1 MDLRPY
7 QPSDREACL
16 AVFDSNAPGFF
27 DASERAGFEAFLAA
41 PDCQYFA
48 MEHEGALIA
57 CGGYG
62 FEGDGKTA
70 SLVWGMVRADLQRRG
85 LGRFLLLFRLR
96 EIGKTSGVELVR
108 VATSQHTAAFFQKQG
123 FKAVSVQK
131 DGYAPGIDRIEMLM
145 KLAVCA

>member
-7 QPSDREACL
+7 RPSDREACL
-16 AVFDSNAPGFF
+16 AVFDSNAPRFF
-27 DASERAGFEAFLAA
+27 DASERAGFEAFLDA
-41 PDCQYFA
+41 PDCAYFA
-48 MEHEGALIA
+48 MEHEGALVG

-62 FEGDGKTA
+62 FEENGKTA
-70 SLVWGMVRADLQRRG
+70 SLVWGMVRADLHRRG
-85 LGRFLLLFRLR
+85 LGRLLLLFRLR

-108 VATSQHTAAFFQKQG
+108 VATSQLTAPFFQKQG
-123 FKAVSVQK
+123 FKAISVQK